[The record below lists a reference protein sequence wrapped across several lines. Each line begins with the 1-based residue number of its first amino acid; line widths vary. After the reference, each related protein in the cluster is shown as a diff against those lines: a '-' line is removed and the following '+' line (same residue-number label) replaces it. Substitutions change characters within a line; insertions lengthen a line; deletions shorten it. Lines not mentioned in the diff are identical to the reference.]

1 MVEGVRSE
9 FAPLEDGEPIG
20 VVALSG
26 PVDPSKLEAGL
37 AVLRS
42 WGHPVVEAC
51 NLRRREPYLAG
62 SDVERLAGLEEVV
75 AAGARVVLAARG
87 GYGCSR
93 LLPSLP
99 FDTLRRRGVCLVGFS
114 DLTALI
120 NPLSGSGGAVQVHGP
135 MVASDLARPANAARL
150 QAVLDGTLSGGELFR
165 FADRSVGRHGCV
177 SGPALGGNLSLV
189 CALLGTPWE
198 PDLEGSVLFLE
209 EVGEPLYRLDR
220 MLTHLRASASFYKVK
235 ALIGGTLRGCRP
247 AADRA
252 AQWRRLLLEAAPD
265 GAPVVTG
272 LPFGH
277 GADNRA
283 FPIGAV
289 VELDTRR
296 GRVTWR

>member
-1 MVEGVRSE
+1 MSSE
-9 FAPLEDGEPIG
+9 FIPLQDGEPIG

-26 PVDPSKLEAGL
+26 PVDADKLEAGL

-42 WGHPVVEAC
+42 WGHPIVEAS
-51 NLRRREPYLAG
+51 NLRRRDQYLAG
-62 SDVERLAGLEEVV
+62 SDAERLAGLEEVV
-75 AAGARVVLAARG
+75 ASGTRWILAARG
-87 GYGCSR
+87 GYGCTR

-99 FDTLRRRGVCLVGFS
+99 LERLRRRGVSLVGYS
-114 DLTALI
+114 DLTSLV
-120 NPLSGSGGAVQVHGP
+120 NPLAQSGGAVQVHGP
-135 MVASDLARPANAARL
+135 MVAAGLARPGNAARL
-150 QAVLDGTLSGGELFR
+150 RALLGGALAGGELFR
-165 FADRSVGRHGCV
+165 FSERSVGRHGSV
-177 SGPALGGNLSLV
+177 SGPALGGNLSLL
-189 CALLGTPWE
+189 CSLIGTPWA

-209 EVGEPLYRLDR
+209 EVDEPLYRLDR
-220 MLTHLRASASFYKVK
+220 MLTHLRASATLHKVK
-235 ALIGGTLRGCRP
+235 ALIGGSLRGCRP
-247 AADRA
+247 AAGRA
-252 AQWRRLLLEAAPD
+252 GQWRRLLLEAAPE

>member
-1 MVEGVRSE
+1 MSSE
-9 FAPLEDGEPIG
+9 FIPLQDGEPIG

-26 PVDPSKLEAGL
+26 PVAADKLEAGL
-37 AVLRS
+37 KVLRS
-42 WGHPVVEAC
+42 WGHPIVEAS
-51 NLRRREPYLAG
+51 NLCRREPYLAG
-62 SDVERLAGLEEVV
+62 SDAERLAGLEEVMASGV
-75 AAGARVVLAARG
+75 RWIVAARG
-87 GYGCSR
+87 GYGCTR

-99 FDTLRRRGVCLVGFS
+99 LETLRRRGVCLVGYS

-120 NPLSGSGGAVQVHGP
+120 NPLAHGGGPVQVHGP
-135 MVASDLARPANAARL
+135 MVAADLARPSNAARL
-150 QAVLDGTLSGGELFR
+150 HALLGGALVSGELFR
-165 FADRSVGRHGCV
+165 FSERSVGRHGRV
-177 SGPALGGNLSLV
+177 SGPALGGNLSLL
-189 CALLGTPWE
+189 CSLLGTQWE

-220 MLTHLRASASFYKVK
+220 MLTHLRASATLHKVK
-235 ALIGGTLRGCRP
+235 ALIGGSLRGCRP
-247 AADRA
+247 AAGRA
-252 AQWRRLLLEAAPD
+252 GQWRRLLLEAAPE